1 MTKTVKTG
9 DTVMLHYTGKYKNG
23 KVFDSSRKGNPIP
36 VEVGAGEI
44 IKGLENAVI
53 GMQPGENKTVVV
65 RPEEGFG
72 NCDEK
77 RLIEVPKKLFPENIS
92 PEKGTELQLVNKRGQ
107 AFNVVVVEILDK
119 SIMLDANHPLAGKV
133 LVFDIELVKI
143 V

>member
-1 MTKTVKTG
+1 MTSTVKTG
-9 DTVMLHYTGKYKNG
+9 DTIMLHYTGKYKNG
-23 KVFDSSRKGNPIP
+23 KVFDSTRKGNPIP

-65 RPEEGFG
+65 QPEEGFG
-72 NCDEK
+72 NYDEK
-77 RLIEVPKKLFPENIS
+77 RLIEMPKKSFPENIS
-92 PEKGTELQLVNKRGQ
+92 PEIGMELQLVNKQGQ

>member
-9 DTVMLHYTGKYKNG
+9 DTIMLHYTGKYKNG
-23 KVFDSSRKGNPIP
+23 KVFDSTRKGNPIP

-72 NCDEK
+72 NYDEK
-77 RLIEVPKKLFPENIS
+77 RLIEMPKKSFPENFS
-92 PEKGTELQLVNKRGQ
+92 LEKGMELQLVNKQGK
-107 AFNVVVVEILDK
+107 AFNVVVAEILDK

-133 LVFDIELVKI
+133 LMFDIELVKI

>member
-9 DTVMLHYTGKYKNG
+9 DTIMLHYTGKYKKG
-23 KVFDSSRKGNPIP
+23 KVFDSTGKGNPIP

-53 GMQPGENKTVVV
+53 GMQPGENKTVVIQ
-65 RPEEGFG
+65 PEEGFG
-72 NCDEK
+72 NYDEK
-77 RLIEVPKKLFPENIS
+77 RLIEIPKKSFPENIS
-92 PEKGTELQLVNKRGQ
+92 PEKGMELQLVNKQGQ
-107 AFNVVVVEILDK
+107 ALPVVVTEILDK